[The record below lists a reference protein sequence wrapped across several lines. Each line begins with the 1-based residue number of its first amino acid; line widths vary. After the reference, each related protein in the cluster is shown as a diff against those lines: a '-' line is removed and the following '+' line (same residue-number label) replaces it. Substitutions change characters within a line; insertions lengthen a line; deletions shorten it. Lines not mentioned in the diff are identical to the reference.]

1 MEPTQYHVYVVKNK
15 LTDHEY
21 VGSTTNF
28 LRVRL
33 NQHKNFNSLKKL
45 SPLQQLMTDLGKSNF
60 YIELLQSFP
69 MKCKNERMK
78 NEGKYII
85 ASRDRIGDMC
95 LNIRNACG
103 LTSTERYRLKRD
115 ENIDEYRKQQ
125 RQYRL
130 EHPKKCRQYE
140 RKYYANNRDMLREK
154 QKQNK
159 VSCLYCRSTYFK
171 SHFQRHCRTQ
181 LHETNKQDYFS
192 RMQ

>member
-1 MEPTQYHVYVVKNK
+1 M
-15 LTDHEY
+15 
-21 VGSTTNF
+21 
-28 LRVRL
+28 RL
-33 NQHKNFNSLKKL
+33 SQHKNFNPEKKL

-69 MKCKNERMK
+69 ITCNNERMK

-85 ASRDRIGDMC
+85 ASRERIGEMC
-95 LNIRNACG
+95 LNIYNACG
-103 LTSTERYRLKRD
+103 LTSTEYYSANKERYKIKRD
-115 ENIDEYRKQQ
+115 ENIEELRKKQ
-125 RQYRL
+125 RQYRID
-130 EHPKKCRQYE
+130 HPEKRKQYD

-181 LHETNKQDYFS
+181 LHETNKQEYLT
-192 RMQ
+192 RTQ